1 MCATIPQLLN
11 TITEHADFGLIRR
24 VKMTGM
30 FRGGK
35 GDLQEH
41 ESMIEARKGSG
52 NTVEAVAEAD
62 DPTQAGVR
70 LFQDCVSG

>member
-1 MCATIPQLLN
+1 M
-11 TITEHADFGLIRR
+11 
-24 VKMTGM
+24 KMTGM

-35 GDLQEH
+35 AISKNTSQ